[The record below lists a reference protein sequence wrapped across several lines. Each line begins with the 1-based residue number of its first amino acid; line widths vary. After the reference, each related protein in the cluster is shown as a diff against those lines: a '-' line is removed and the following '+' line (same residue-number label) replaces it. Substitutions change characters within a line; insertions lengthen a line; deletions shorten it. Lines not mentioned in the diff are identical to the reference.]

1 MREKCPYSELFWF
14 TFSTITPNTDIFY
27 AVVEKV
33 IAEKKEKLIWN
44 ETYRKHWQTKRTVEN
59 PKRTW
64 IKFL

>member
-33 IAEKKEKLIWN
+33 IAEKKEKLI
-44 ETYRKHWQTKRTVEN
+44 
-59 PKRTW
+59 
-64 IKFL
+64 